1 MMPTYNPFEGDSAL
15 PHTTAKDVWVGPYV
29 PPEGRRSRESFH
41 PSDAQPALPPL
52 AKLRDALAEGIAH
65 RIDLARKAV
74 MNAEDV
80 IGEIVHSDVLE
91 NGRLV
96 AARKI
101 HADLERLTGELERL
115 MTGRVEP

>member
-1 MMPTYNPFEGDSAL
+1 MSTYEPHNDTLDKFLEADRSA
-15 PHTTAKDVWVGPYV
+15 PSGYV
-29 PPEGRRSRESFH
+29 STLTDLRNALTRAVDGQI
-41 PSDAQPALPPL
+41 DAVRQGTIQAADTMSEL
-52 AKLRDALAEGIAH
+52 LRT
-65 RIDLARKAV
+65 
-74 MNAEDV
+74 N
-80 IGEIVHSDVLE
+80 VLE

>member
-1 MMPTYNPFEGDSAL
+1 MM
-15 PHTTAKDVWVGPYV
+15 TTLTELRNNLAQAVSIQIDVARQSVI
-29 PPEGRRSRESFH
+29 
-41 PSDAQPALPPL
+41 DAT
-52 AKLRDALAEGIAH
+52 DT
-65 RIDLARKAV
+65 
-74 MNAEDV
+74 M
-80 IGEIVHSDVLE
+80 GELVRTDVLQ

>member
-1 MMPTYNPFEGDSAL
+1 MMTRYEPHNDTLDKFLGVDWGALGGDKRNL
-15 PHTTAKDVWVGPYV
+15 T
-29 PPEGRRSRESFH
+29 E
-41 PSDAQPALPPL
+41 
-52 AKLRDALAEGIAH
+52 LRDALKHGITI
-65 RIDLARKAV
+65 RIDYARKAV

>member
-1 MMPTYNPFEGDSAL
+1 MMTTLTELRNALDRAVDGQIDAVRQGTIQSAD
-15 PHTTAKDVWVGPYV
+15 T
-29 PPEGRRSRESFH
+29 
-41 PSDAQPALPPL
+41 
-52 AKLRDALAEGIAH
+52 
-65 RIDLARKAV
+65 
-74 MNAEDV
+74 M
-80 IGEIVHSDVLE
+80 GELVRTDVLE

>member
-1 MMPTYNPFEGDSAL
+1 MMATLTELRNNLAQAVSIQI
-15 PHTTAKDVWVGPYV
+15 DVARQSVIDA
-29 PPEGRRSRESFH
+29 
-41 PSDAQPALPPL
+41 SDT
-52 AKLRDALAEGIAH
+52 
-65 RIDLARKAV
+65 
-74 MNAEDV
+74 M
-80 IGEIVHSDVLE
+80 GELVRTNVLE

>member
-1 MMPTYNPFEGDSAL
+1 M
-15 PHTTAKDVWVGPYV
+15 TTLT
-29 PPEGRRSRESFH
+29 E
-41 PSDAQPALPPL
+41 
-52 AKLRDALAEGIAH
+52 LRNALARA
-65 RIDLARKAV
+65 IDGQIDNTRQ
-74 MNAEDV
+74 DV
-80 IGEIVHSDVLE
+80 ISASDLLGELLRTDVLE

>member
-1 MMPTYNPFEGDSAL
+1 MMTTLTELRNALDRAIEGQIDAVRQGTIQSAD
-15 PHTTAKDVWVGPYV
+15 T
-29 PPEGRRSRESFH
+29 
-41 PSDAQPALPPL
+41 
-52 AKLRDALAEGIAH
+52 
-65 RIDLARKAV
+65 
-74 MNAEDV
+74 M
-80 IGEIVHSDVLE
+80 GELVRTDVLE

>member
-1 MMPTYNPFEGDSAL
+1 MMNTLTELRNNLAQAVSIQI
-15 PHTTAKDVWVGPYV
+15 DVARQSVI
-29 PPEGRRSRESFH
+29 
-41 PSDAQPALPPL
+41 DAT
-52 AKLRDALAEGIAH
+52 DT
-65 RIDLARKAV
+65 
-74 MNAEDV
+74 M
-80 IGEIVHSDVLE
+80 GELVRTNVLE

>member
-1 MMPTYNPFEGDSAL
+1 MMATLTELRNNLAQAVSIQI
-15 PHTTAKDVWVGPYV
+15 DVARQSVI
-29 PPEGRRSRESFH
+29 
-41 PSDAQPALPPL
+41 DAT
-52 AKLRDALAEGIAH
+52 DT
-65 RIDLARKAV
+65 
-74 MNAEDV
+74 M
-80 IGEIVHSDVLE
+80 GELVRTDVLQ

>member
-1 MMPTYNPFEGDSAL
+1 MM
-15 PHTTAKDVWVGPYV
+15 TTLTELRNNLAQAVSIQIDVARQSVI
-29 PPEGRRSRESFH
+29 
-41 PSDAQPALPPL
+41 DAT
-52 AKLRDALAEGIAH
+52 DT
-65 RIDLARKAV
+65 
-74 MNAEDV
+74 M
-80 IGEIVHSDVLE
+80 GELVRTNVLE

>member
-1 MMPTYNPFEGDSAL
+1 MMATLTELRNNLAQAVSIQI
-15 PHTTAKDVWVGPYV
+15 DVTRQSVI
-29 PPEGRRSRESFH
+29 
-41 PSDAQPALPPL
+41 DAT
-52 AKLRDALAEGIAH
+52 DT
-65 RIDLARKAV
+65 
-74 MNAEDV
+74 M
-80 IGEIVHSDVLE
+80 GELVRTNVLE

>member
-1 MMPTYNPFEGDSAL
+1 MMATLTELRNALDRAIDGQIDAVRQGTIQSADTMSEL
-15 PHTTAKDVWVGPYV
+15 
-29 PPEGRRSRESFH
+29 
-41 PSDAQPALPPL
+41 
-52 AKLRDALAEGIAH
+52 LRT
-65 RIDLARKAV
+65 
-74 MNAEDV
+74 N
-80 IGEIVHSDVLE
+80 VLE

>member
-1 MMPTYNPFEGDSAL
+1 MMNTLTELRNNLAQAVSIQI
-15 PHTTAKDVWVGPYV
+15 DVARQSVIDA
-29 PPEGRRSRESFH
+29 
-41 PSDAQPALPPL
+41 SDT
-52 AKLRDALAEGIAH
+52 
-65 RIDLARKAV
+65 
-74 MNAEDV
+74 M
-80 IGEIVHSDVLE
+80 GELVRTNVLE

>member
-1 MMPTYNPFEGDSAL
+1 MMTRYEPHNDTLDKFLGVDWGALGGDKRTLTELRNNLAQAVSIQI
-15 PHTTAKDVWVGPYV
+15 DVARQSVI
-29 PPEGRRSRESFH
+29 
-41 PSDAQPALPPL
+41 DAT
-52 AKLRDALAEGIAH
+52 DT
-65 RIDLARKAV
+65 
-74 MNAEDV
+74 M
-80 IGEIVHSDVLE
+80 GELVRTDVLE

>member
-1 MMPTYNPFEGDSAL
+1 MMTTLTELRNALDRAVDGQIDAVRQGTIQSAD
-15 PHTTAKDVWVGPYV
+15 T
-29 PPEGRRSRESFH
+29 
-41 PSDAQPALPPL
+41 
-52 AKLRDALAEGIAH
+52 
-65 RIDLARKAV
+65 
-74 MNAEDV
+74 M
-80 IGEIVHSDVLE
+80 GELVRTNVLE

>member
-1 MMPTYNPFEGDSAL
+1 MMPTYNPFDGDSSL
-15 PHTTAKDVWVGPYV
+15 PHVTAKDVWVGPYV
-29 PPEGRRSRESFH
+29 PP
-41 PSDAQPALPPL
+41 DAQPAPPSL
-52 AKLRDALAEGIAH
+52 AELRDALAAGIA
-65 RIDLARKAV
+65 RKIDCARKDV
-74 MNAEDV
+74 MSAEDA

-115 MTGRVEP
+115 MAGRVEP

>member
-1 MMPTYNPFEGDSAL
+1 MMSTLTELRNALDRAIDGQIDAVRQGTIQSADS
-15 PHTTAKDVWVGPYV
+15 
-29 PPEGRRSRESFH
+29 
-41 PSDAQPALPPL
+41 
-52 AKLRDALAEGIAH
+52 
-65 RIDLARKAV
+65 
-74 MNAEDV
+74 M
-80 IGEIVHSDVLE
+80 GELVRTDVLE

>member
-1 MMPTYNPFEGDSAL
+1 MMATLTELRNNLAQAVSIQI
-15 PHTTAKDVWVGPYV
+15 DV
-29 PPEGRRSRESFH
+29 SRQSVI
-41 PSDAQPALPPL
+41 DAADTMSEL
-52 AKLRDALAEGIAH
+52 LRT
-65 RIDLARKAV
+65 
-74 MNAEDV
+74 
-80 IGEIVHSDVLE
+80 DVLE

>member
-1 MMPTYNPFEGDSAL
+1 MMATLTELRNNLAQAVSIQI
-15 PHTTAKDVWVGPYV
+15 DVARQSVI
-29 PPEGRRSRESFH
+29 
-41 PSDAQPALPPL
+41 DAT
-52 AKLRDALAEGIAH
+52 DT
-65 RIDLARKAV
+65 
-74 MNAEDV
+74 M
-80 IGEIVHSDVLE
+80 GELVRTNVLE

>member
-1 MMPTYNPFEGDSAL
+1 MMTTLTELRNAL
-15 PHTTAKDVWVGPYV
+15 DRAIDGQI
-29 PPEGRRSRESFH
+29 
-41 PSDAQPALPPL
+41 DAVRQ
-52 AKLRDALAEGIAH
+52 GTI
-65 RIDLARKAV
+65 KAADT
-74 MNAEDV
+74 M
-80 IGEIVHSDVLE
+80 GELVRTNVLE

>member
-1 MMPTYNPFEGDSAL
+1 MMTTLTELRNAL
-15 PHTTAKDVWVGPYV
+15 DRAIDGQI
-29 PPEGRRSRESFH
+29 
-41 PSDAQPALPPL
+41 DAVRQGTIHA
-52 AKLRDALAEGIAH
+52 ADT
-65 RIDLARKAV
+65 
-74 MNAEDV
+74 M
-80 IGEIVHSDVLE
+80 GEIVRTEGVLE

>member
-1 MMPTYNPFEGDSAL
+1 MMTTLTELRNALDRAIDGQIDAVRQGTIQSAD
-15 PHTTAKDVWVGPYV
+15 T
-29 PPEGRRSRESFH
+29 
-41 PSDAQPALPPL
+41 
-52 AKLRDALAEGIAH
+52 
-65 RIDLARKAV
+65 
-74 MNAEDV
+74 M
-80 IGEIVHSDVLE
+80 GELVRTDVLE

>member
-1 MMPTYNPFEGDSAL
+1 MMTTLTELRNALDRAIDGQIDAVRQGTIQSAD
-15 PHTTAKDVWVGPYV
+15 T
-29 PPEGRRSRESFH
+29 
-41 PSDAQPALPPL
+41 
-52 AKLRDALAEGIAH
+52 
-65 RIDLARKAV
+65 
-74 MNAEDV
+74 M
-80 IGEIVHSDVLE
+80 GELVRTNVLE

>member
-1 MMPTYNPFEGDSAL
+1 MMATLTELRNNLAQAVSIQI
-15 PHTTAKDVWVGPYV
+15 DVTRQSVI
-29 PPEGRRSRESFH
+29 
-41 PSDAQPALPPL
+41 DAT
-52 AKLRDALAEGIAH
+52 DT
-65 RIDLARKAV
+65 
-74 MNAEDV
+74 M
-80 IGEIVHSDVLE
+80 GELVRTDVLE

>member
-1 MMPTYNPFEGDSAL
+1 MMATLTELRKNLAQAVSIQI
-15 PHTTAKDVWVGPYV
+15 DVARQSVI
-29 PPEGRRSRESFH
+29 
-41 PSDAQPALPPL
+41 DAT
-52 AKLRDALAEGIAH
+52 DT
-65 RIDLARKAV
+65 
-74 MNAEDV
+74 M
-80 IGEIVHSDVLE
+80 GELVRTDVLE